1 MAPKNPL
8 DTPLAAEIQLRGEQA
23 HALKRVARTL
33 ESLLDELSRLQAGLE
48 TLPHSAREG
57 QRARHRELRA
67 EAEKYLWYLVVQR
80 EAMGLWNHDDVH
92 ALYRVPPP
100 L

>member
-8 DTPLAAEIQLRGEQA
+8 ETPLAAEVQVRGEQA

-33 ESLLDELSRLQAGLE
+33 ESLLDELGRIRAGLDA
-48 TLPHSAREG
+48 LPTREQEG

-80 EAMGLWNHDDVH
+80 EALGLWNHDDVY
-92 ALYRVPPP
+92 ALYRLPPA

>member
-8 DTPLAAEIQLRGEQA
+8 DTPLAADIQVRAEQA
-23 HALKRVARTL
+23 HALRRVARTL
-33 ESLLDELSRLQAGLE
+33 ESLLDELARIQAGLG
-48 TLPHSAREG
+48 TLPAAARDG

-80 EAMGLWNHDDVH
+80 EAMGLCNHDDVH